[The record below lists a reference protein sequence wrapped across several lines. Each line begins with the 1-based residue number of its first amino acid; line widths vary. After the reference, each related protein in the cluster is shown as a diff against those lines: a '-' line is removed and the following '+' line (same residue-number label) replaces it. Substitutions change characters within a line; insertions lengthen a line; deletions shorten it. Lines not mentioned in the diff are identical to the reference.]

1 MYATEAAVA
10 GWLSSITDLKDN
22 PLPFPASSPAN
33 ETKQSRPRK
42 RPRLNTGSH
51 RLPSPPVSETTRL
64 ESAIA
69 PPSPQK
75 RLRDP
80 NDDCTDSARSEEA
93 GDDNTLRPS
102 RFQQNQPQEWVHHM
116 SAGSVRS
123 TSSLASSVSSRSAP
137 VLKKPKSVSSRTSP
151 SRQIRNAQMNDTG
164 FNTGSFILDTYPD
177 SLDKLLNEL
186 RDIAEGRGI
195 LPASLES
202 KVCMS

>member
-1 MYATEAAVA
+1 MVPT
-10 GWLSSITDLKDN
+10 
-22 PLPFPASSPAN
+22 
-33 ETKQSRPRK
+33 
-42 RPRLNTGSH
+42 
-51 RLPSPPVSETTRL
+51 
-64 ESAIA
+64 
-69 PPSPQK
+69 SPQK
-75 RLRDP
+75 RQRDP
-80 NDDCTDSARSEEA
+80 NDDGTDSAQSEEA
-93 GDDNTLRPS
+93 GDDNTPRPG
-102 RFQQNQPQEWVHHM
+102 RFQHSQSQEWAHQLAIG
-116 SAGSVRS
+116 SARS

-202 KVCMS
+202 KNLAIRL